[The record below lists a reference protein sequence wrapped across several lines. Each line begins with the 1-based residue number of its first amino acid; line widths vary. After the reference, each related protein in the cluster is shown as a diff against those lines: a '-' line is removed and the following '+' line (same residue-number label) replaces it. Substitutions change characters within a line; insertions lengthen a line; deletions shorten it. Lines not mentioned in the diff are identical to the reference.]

1 MVLGPLKCYTKFH
14 GNLTTGSEVQMG
26 DAEAAC

>member
-14 GNLTTGSEVQMG
+14 GSLTIGSEVQMG
-26 DAEAAC
+26 DIEEAW